1 MRSAADQYG
10 ARLHLSTLR
19 PVSPSA
25 SPNLEIQR
33 DRLFGYRNFEKAAHP
48 DNAPIPLFARKGAPS
63 QSVDVFIFHPDRFT
77 PQYKG

>member
-1 MRSAADQYG
+1 MLQAADRFG
-10 ARLHLSTLR
+10 ARLHLSALR

-33 DRLFGYRNFEKAAHP
+33 DRLFGYRNLEKGGASGQCANP
-48 DNAPIPLFARKGAPS
+48 SFARKGAPS
-63 QSVDVFIFHPDRFT
+63 EWVSVITFHPDRFT